1 MTIVLSEDYVNLTQP
16 AIKSGSQTLA
26 ELPAAQ
32 CPPCHG
38 RCHQGRACNAQAA
51 SASSELLQDAAAE
64 RRMTLAGYFWTAYL
78 ALLLV
83 AVCAGIAHFLPALKA
98 LVNN

>member
-1 MTIVLSEDYVNLTQP
+1 MATLYRLHRIVP
-16 AIKSGSQTLA
+16 AA
-26 ELPAAQ
+26 AAQ

-38 RCHQGRACNAQAA
+38 HCHQGRACNAQGA
-51 SASSELLQDAAAE
+51 SASSELLEDDAAE
-64 RRMTLAGYFWTAYL
+64 RRMSLAGWFWSTYL

-98 LVNN
+98 LANN